1 MPANKP
7 TVTVSRADSGDSPS
21 QEGAS
26 PAARRTIHH
35 PTGNNTT
42 PAPTKRMKA
51 MSNGVR
57 VRWALARDTTMKAVH
72 IRTVTNAAPTPST
85 RGLGRRK
92 EKVMGRIIPVTL
104 G

>member
-7 TVTVSRADSGDSPS
+7 TVTVSRADSGESPS
-21 QEGAS
+21 HEGEPTAD
-26 PAARRTIHH
+26 RRTIHH
-35 PTGNNTT
+35 PTGSSTT

-57 VRWALARDTTMKAVH
+57 ERWALARATTMKAVH
-72 IRTVTNAAPTPST
+72 IATVTNAAPTPST

-92 EKVMGRIIPVTL
+92 EKVMDAIIPFAL